1 VRLQPNSQ
9 ILGAAEIQKGL
20 DAGDGAPPPPP
31 ADGAPWGGA
40 APRAAWPQRPEHAI
54 EAVVQGFQ
62 FHRLKTVEL
71 VAGGFGAQAGGRS
84 IGSTRRLDG
93 VLWNRL

>member
-1 VRLQPNSQ
+1 MHLQLQ
-9 ILGAAEIQKGL
+9 LHHR
-20 DAGDGAPPPPP
+20 
-31 ADGAPWGGA
+31 
-40 APRAAWPQRPEHAI
+40 APRRSRQAPLRPEHTI
-54 EAVVQGFQ
+54 EAVIHGFE